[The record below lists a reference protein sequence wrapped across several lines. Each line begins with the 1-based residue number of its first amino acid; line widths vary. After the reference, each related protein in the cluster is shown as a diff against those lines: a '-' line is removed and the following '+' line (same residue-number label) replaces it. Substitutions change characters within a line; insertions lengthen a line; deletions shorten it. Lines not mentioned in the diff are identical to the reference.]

1 MMRGRNV
8 CKYSVIQCNEIWMVN
23 RESRIVRNSK
33 YRMTTAYSVDINPT
47 RKMIYQGTI
56 GLVMVYMIAT
66 SSIAQSWNIVG
77 SVQVGQITSSFW
89 GKDGPAEVQGSPS
102 LYTVDGGIGGARGS
116 TTLEG
121 FTKSGV
127 GINNWNN
134 II

>member
-23 RESRIVRNSK
+23 RESRIVSNSK
-33 YRMTTAYSVDINPT
+33 YRMTTAYSVDTNST
-47 RKMIYQGTI
+47 RKKVFQTSHGVAEVVLVQAIGILQGKYLF
-56 GLVMVYMIAT
+56 GAT
-66 SSIAQSWNIVG
+66 
-77 SVQVGQITSSFW
+77 QVGQISAFYRQE
-89 GKDGPAEVQGSPS
+89 DGPSEVQGSPS